1 MSLSKEKSSYSD
13 GERLAAVRIIVQ
25 SKEWGEIQAHKRQRI
40 TPRLM
45 SLARTASGGASDD
58 TIRNW
63 LRTDINPE
71 KSKERLSK
79 RGRKKKLAEDFIAVL
94 VGFAVDRRLALKAV
108 NAQDLIDFARGYFN
122 ITISKQRIS
131 EILESYGFSSQ
142 LSMERNS
149 RMTDEQVAMDS
160 LDFIL
165 RLRQE
170 RKKIKR
176 LLVMD
181 ETGLWS
187 NVVQRLT
194 YHFINWYKNYFIIK
208 IENKTSRYN

>member
-13 GERLAAVRIIVQ
+13 GERLAAVRIIVG
-25 SKEWGEIQAHKRQRI
+25 SREWEDIQAHKRQRI
-40 TPRLM
+40 SPQLM
-45 SLARTASGGASDD
+45 SLARVASGGASDRS
-58 TIRNW
+58 IRNW
-63 LRTDINPE
+63 LSTDINSE
-71 KSKERLSK
+71 AWNERLSK
-79 RGRKKKLAEDFIAVL
+79 RGRKKKLSEDFIAIV
-94 VGFAVDRRLALKAV
+94 VGFAIDRRLALKAV

-122 ITISKQRIS
+122 INISKQRIS
-131 EILESYGFSSQ
+131 EILQKYGFSSQ

-165 RLRQE
+165 QLRQE
-170 RKKIKR
+170 RKEFKR

-194 YHFINWYKNYFIIK
+194 FHFVNWYKN
-208 IENKTSRYN
+208 SSSP